1 MVHTGR
7 LRQTGREIHA
17 GKRPKTTSNS
27 GPERPPQMTCRISW
41 SPLSPANSEGD
52 IFFGSFFGSLSLSP
66 SHAVTPAG
74 VPPMVP
80 SDPSLVDITHD
91 LATLGLILEYD
102 ERGFFVV
109 QSVDAGSPA
118 ENARVV
124 AGDVVTEF
132 NSVALQ
138 PVQRAPAVRKHGIR
152 HGQYAFLRIAK
163 DDACVECALERTLS
177 ATDRPRSGNS
187 TSTSSLSP
195 GAHTTMVKQGPP
207 WSAERAGCMLASV
220 HEDFR
225 AALRDIDAFKPL
237 SVDRN
242 SRPPSAVDSK
252 ASKGHRGMTMSS
264 NDTGSH
270 GTGNLRWK
278 KLVSYATPSTT
289 ASPSFRRVPSSAR
302 VRKERG
308 GAAEINLSQ
317 ALARIE
323 ELSQE
328 NDALRC
334 KIEQQ
339 HPVGNAAWLEQQ
351 LRQGQEESQK
361 QLQRTVADFKEREAG
376 YTRQIASLKEE
387 LADAHRRV
395 QEVMGACAEYQFQ
408 HEKDSLQPSTATMRC
423 LEATCL
429 KIFAIRPA
437 FQDQVCRDV
446 YTMMFSWCFEEWTS
460 PTLAQNIAGGERSQI
475 LLQTQCVHSLN
486 AIHPLHQ
493 GRAFLRETKPSKT
506 ACLIVAPCRR

>member
-1 MVHTGR
+1 MV
-7 LRQTGREIHA
+7 Q
-17 GKRPKTTSNS
+17 
-27 GPERPPQMTCRISW
+27 
-41 SPLSPANSEGD
+41 
-52 IFFGSFFGSLSLSP
+52 
-66 SHAVTPAG
+66 
-74 VPPMVP
+74 

-102 ERGFFVV
+102 DRGVFVV

-118 ENARVV
+118 EKARVV

-152 HGQYAFLRIAK
+152 HGKYAFLRIAK

-177 ATDRPRSGNS
+177 ATDGPEHRGPGSGNS
-187 TSTSSLSP
+187 SSTSPLSP
-195 GAHTTMVKQGPP
+195 AAHNTVVKQGAP
-207 WSAERAGCMLASV
+207 WSTERAGCMLASV

-242 SRPPSAVDSK
+242 SRPPSAVEKK
-252 ASKGHRGMTMSS
+252 ASQGHRGTTMSS

-270 GTGNLRWK
+270 RMGNLRWK
-278 KLVSYATPSTT
+278 KLVSSATPSTT
-289 ASPSFRRVPSSAR
+289 LSPCRRVPSSAR
-302 VRKERG
+302 VTKERG
-308 GAAEINLSQ
+308 GAAEINLIQ

-328 NDALRC
+328 NDALRG
-334 KIEQQ
+334 KLEQQ
-339 HPVGNAAWLEQQ
+339 HPVVNKAWLEQQ
-351 LRQGQEESQK
+351 LRQGREESQK
-361 QLQRTVADFKEREAG
+361 QLQRTVADFQEREAG

-387 LADAHRRV
+387 LAEAHRRV

-408 HEKDSLQPSTATMRC
+408 HEKDFLQPSTATMKC

-437 FQDQVCRDV
+437 FEDQVCRDV

-460 PTLAQNIAGGERSQI
+460 PTLAQNIAGGERSQS
-475 LLQTQCVHSLN
+475 LLQPQCVHSLN
-486 AIHPLHQ
+486 VTHPLHQ
-493 GRAFLRETKPSKT
+493 GRALLRETKPSKT
-506 ACLIVAPCRR
+506 ACLTVAPCRR